1 MRTTAERY
9 IDASKEATEKLA
21 KAFGCTDK
29 FVYMALTYRKNGEN
43 ARKIR
48 HAAVKEYGAVPMCH
62 YPECRTLHDTT
73 EDGRRIMRQTFNNGM
88 TIYIDKETGDAWI
101 NNRKG
106 AKVMTSNCIT
116 IHQLDE
122 LQTVAE
128 NM

>member
-48 HAAVKEYGAVPMCH
+48 HAAVKGIWSSAHVPLSGVPDASRHYG
-62 YPECRTLHDTT
+62 
-73 EDGRRIMRQTFNNGM
+73 GRPQD
-88 TIYIDKETGDAWI
+88 YAPD
-101 NNRKG
+101 
-106 AKVMTSNCIT
+106 V
-116 IHQLDE
+116 
-122 LQTVAE
+122 
-128 NM
+128 